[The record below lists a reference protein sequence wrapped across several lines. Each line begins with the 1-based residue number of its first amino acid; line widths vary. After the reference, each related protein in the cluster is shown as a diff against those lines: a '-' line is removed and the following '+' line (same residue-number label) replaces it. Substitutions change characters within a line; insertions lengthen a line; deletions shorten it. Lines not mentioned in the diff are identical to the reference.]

1 MQTGQRAQ
9 IARAAPVEAPVLGR
23 TPLLVTTTGL
33 FVVAGLAVLFVSQF
47 EKSALDRSIQAI
59 REDENLARSMGIEV
73 VHLSLCARWSVRSV
87 GDH

>member
-1 MQTGQRAQ
+1 
-9 IARAAPVEAPVLGR
+9 
-23 TPLLVTTTGL
+23 
-33 FVVAGLAVLFVSQF
+33 VAGLAVLFVSQF